1 MPREKRDSDETY
13 NARRRYRRQ
22 AERFIK
28 KADESSGI
36 LKSRYEAQARNA
48 TINALSTYAK
58 GQQPKGRVKQLTE
71 MLGIDAKTVQQVA
84 FAKGMQSGG
93 VSTGLVSRLVQR
105 SKQTLASAETRD
117 AMAKEILSTGN
128 VGSRF
133 YGGLVD
139 IWGDTPE
146 HRKHPNQSILDFF
159 GTDSM
164 MDVIEDLEAEGID
177 LYTPDENEDVYKS
190 AQLALQQYIL
200 KVKRVN
206 EQLAHRGKKSSDT
219 KAEKTTK
226 KAPRKSAKKTSKK
239 SKKSTAKSVAKGMQ
253 SGGVSTGL
261 VSRLVKQSRR
271 KKAKQRRK
279 SGKRR

>member
-1 MPREKRDSDETY
+1 MPREKRDSDEIY

-58 GQQPKGRVKQLTE
+58 GQQPKGRVKQLTD

-93 VSTGLVSRLVQR
+93 VTTGLVSRLVEH
-105 SKQTLASAETRD
+105 SKLTLASAETRD
-117 AMAKEILSTGN
+117 EMAKEILSTGN

-146 HRKHPNQSILDFF
+146 HREHPNQSILEFF
-159 GTDSM
+159 GTDSI

-206 EQLAHRGKKSSDT
+206 RGKKSTRTET

-226 KAPRKSAKKTSKK
+226 GTKKSAKKTSKK

>member
-1 MPREKRDSDETY
+1 MPREKRESDETY

-36 LKSRYEAQARNA
+36 LKSRYEAQARSA
-48 TINALSTYAK
+48 IINALSTYAK

-84 FAKGMQSGG
+84 FAKGMRSGG

-105 SKQTLASAETRD
+105 SKQTLVSAETRD
-117 AMAKEILSTGN
+117 EMAKEILSTGN

-139 IWGDTPE
+139 IWGDTPD
-146 HRKHPNQSILDFF
+146 HREHPNQSILDFF

-190 AQLALQQYIL
+190 AQLTLQQYIL

-206 EQLAHRGKKSSDT
+206 EQLANRGKKST
-219 KAEKTTK
+219 KTETKTAKT
-226 KAPRKSAKKTSKK
+226 PRKSAKKTSKK

-271 KKAKQRRK
+271 KKSKQRRK

>member
-1 MPREKRDSDETY
+1 MAREKRDSDETY

-71 MLGIDAKTVQQVA
+71 VLGIDAKTVQQVA

-93 VSTGLVSRLVQR
+93 VTTGLVSRLVQR

-117 AMAKEILSTGN
+117 KMAKEILSTGN

-146 HRKHPNQSILDFF
+146 HREHPNQSILDFF

-206 EQLAHRGKKSSDT
+206 EQLANRGKKST
-219 KAEKTTK
+219 KTETK
-226 KAPRKSAKKTSKK
+226 VAKSTKKTSKK

>member
-1 MPREKRDSDETY
+1 MPREKRNSDETY

-146 HRKHPNQSILDFF
+146 HREHPNQSILDFF

-226 KAPRKSAKKTSKK
+226 KAPRKSTKKT
-239 SKKSTAKSVAKGMQ
+239 KKSTAKSIAKGMQ
-253 SGGVSTGL
+253 SGGVSAGL

>member
-28 KADESSGI
+28 KANESSGI

-48 TINALSTYAK
+48 IINALSTYAK
-58 GQQPKGRVKQLTE
+58 GQQPKGRVKQLTD

-93 VSTGLVSRLVQR
+93 VTTSLVSRLVEH
-105 SKQTLASAETRD
+105 SKLTLASAETRD
-117 AMAKEILSTGN
+117 EMAKEILSTGN

-146 HRKHPNQSILDFF
+146 HRKHPNQPILDFF

-164 MDVIEDLEAEGID
+164 MDVIENLEAEGID

-206 EQLAHRGKKSSDT
+206 RGKKSTKTET
-219 KAEKTTK
+219 KAAKTQ
-226 KAPRKSAKKTSKK
+226 RKSAKKTSKK

>member
-1 MPREKRDSDETY
+1 
-13 NARRRYRRQ
+13 
-22 AERFIK
+22 
-28 KADESSGI
+28 
-36 LKSRYEAQARNA
+36 
-48 TINALSTYAK
+48 
-58 GQQPKGRVKQLTE
+58 

-84 FAKGMQSGG
+84 FAKGMQSSG
-93 VSTGLVSRLVQR
+93 VSTGLASRLVQR

-117 AMAKEILSTGN
+117 EMAKEILSTGN
-128 VGSRF
+128 IGSRF
-133 YGGLVD
+133 YGGLID

-146 HRKHPNQSILDFF
+146 HRKHPNQPILEFF
-159 GTDSM
+159 GADSI
-164 MDVIEDLEAEGID
+164 MDVIEDLEAAGID

-190 AQLALQQYIL
+190 IQLALQKYIL
-200 KVKRVN
+200 NVKRVN

-226 KAPRKSAKKTSKK
+226 KAPRKSTKK
-239 SKKSTAKSVAKGMQ
+239 SKKSTAKSIAKGMQ
-253 SGGVSTGL
+253 SGGVSAGL

>member
-28 KADESSGI
+28 KADKSSGI

-58 GQQPKGRVKQLTE
+58 GQQPKGRVKQLTD

-84 FAKGMQSGG
+84 FAKGMQSSG
-93 VSTGLVSRLVQR
+93 VTTGLVSRLVQR

-146 HRKHPNQSILDFF
+146 HREHPNQSILDFF

-219 KAEKTTK
+219 KAEKSTK
-226 KAPRKSAKKTSKK
+226 KTPRKSTKKTSKK
-239 SKKSTAKSVAKGMQ
+239 SKKSTAKSVAQGMQ

-261 VSRLVKQSRR
+261 LSRLVKQSRR

-279 SGKRR
+279 RGKRR

>member
-93 VSTGLVSRLVQR
+93 VSTGLVSRLIQR

-117 AMAKEILSTGN
+117 EMAKEILSTGN

-146 HRKHPNQSILDFF
+146 HREHPNQSILDFF

-206 EQLAHRGKKSSDT
+206 EQLANRGKKSTKTET
-219 KAEKTTK
+219 KAA
-226 KAPRKSAKKTSKK
+226 KAPRKTSKK

>member
-1 MPREKRDSDETY
+1 MAREKRDSDETY

-58 GQQPKGRVKQLTE
+58 GQQPKGRVKQLTD

-93 VSTGLVSRLVQR
+93 VTTGLVSRLVQR

-117 AMAKEILSTGN
+117 EMAKEILSTGN

-146 HRKHPNQSILDFF
+146 HREHPNQPILDFF

-164 MDVIEDLEAEGID
+164 MDVIENLEAAGID

-226 KAPRKSAKKTSKK
+226 KTPRKSANKTSKK

-253 SGGVSTGL
+253 SGGVSTSL

-271 KKAKQRRK
+271 KKAKQRRNN
-279 SGKRR
+279 GKRR

>member
-93 VSTGLVSRLVQR
+93 VTTSLVSRLVQR
-105 SKQTLASAETRD
+105 SKQTLVSAETRD
-117 AMAKEILSTGN
+117 EMAKEILSTGN

-133 YGGLVD
+133 YGGLID

-146 HRKHPNQSILDFF
+146 HRKHPNQPILEFF
-159 GTDSM
+159 GADSI
-164 MDVIEDLEAEGID
+164 MDVIEGLEAAGID

-206 EQLAHRGKKSSDT
+206 RGKKSTKTGT
-219 KAEKTTK
+219 KAAKT
-226 KAPRKSAKKTSKK
+226 PRKSANKTSKK

-253 SGGVSTGL
+253 SSGVTTSL

-279 SGKRR
+279 SGRRR

>member
-1 MPREKRDSDETY
+1 MARAKRQSDNVY

-105 SKQTLASAETRD
+105 SKQALASAETRD
-117 AMAKEILSTGN
+117 EMAKEILSIGN

-146 HRKHPNQSILDFF
+146 HRKHPNQPILEFF
-159 GTDSM
+159 GTDSI

-177 LYTPDENEDVYKS
+177 LYTPDENEDIYKS

-206 EQLAHRGKKSSDT
+206 RGKMSTRTET

-226 KAPRKSAKKTSKK
+226 GTKKGVKKA
-239 SKKSTAKSVAKGMQ
+239 SKKSTAKSFAKGMQ

-271 KKAKQRRK
+271 K

>member
-1 MPREKRDSDETY
+1 MPRKKRDSDETY

-93 VSTGLVSRLVQR
+93 VSTGLVSKLVER
-105 SKQTLASAETRD
+105 SKQTLVSAETRD
-117 AMAKEILSTGN
+117 EMAKEILSTGN

-146 HRKHPNQSILDFF
+146 HREHPNQPILEFF

-164 MDVIEDLEAEGID
+164 MDVIEGLEAAGID

-206 EQLAHRGKKSSDT
+206 RGKKSTKTET
-219 KAEKTTK
+219 KAAKTPRKGVK
-226 KAPRKSAKKTSKK
+226 KASKK

-261 VSRLVKQSRR
+261 VSRLVKQYRR

>member
-1 MPREKRDSDETY
+1 MPREKRASDETY

-48 TINALSTYAK
+48 TINALITYAK

-146 HRKHPNQSILDFF
+146 HRAHPNQSILEFF

-206 EQLAHRGKKSSDT
+206 KRLASRGKKSSDT

-239 SKKSTAKSVAKGMQ
+239 TKKSTAKSIAKGMQ
-253 SGGVSTGL
+253 SGGVSAGL

-279 SGKRR
+279 NGKRR

>member
-1 MPREKRDSDETY
+1 MPREKRVSDETY

-58 GQQPKGRVKQLTE
+58 GQQPKGRVKQLTD

-93 VSTGLVSRLVQR
+93 VTTGLVSRLVQR
-105 SKQTLASAETRD
+105 SKLTLASAETRD
-117 AMAKEILSTGN
+117 EMAKEILSTGN

-146 HRKHPNQSILDFF
+146 HREHPNQSILDFF

-206 EQLAHRGKKSSDT
+206 EQLANRGKKSTKTET
-219 KAEKTTK
+219 KAAKT
-226 KAPRKSAKKTSKK
+226 PRKSAKKTSKK

-253 SGGVSTGL
+253 SSGVTTSL

-279 SGKRR
+279 SGRRR

>member
-58 GQQPKGRVKQLTE
+58 GQQPKGRVKQLTD

-93 VSTGLVSRLVQR
+93 VTTGLVSRLVQR

-146 HRKHPNQSILDFF
+146 HREHPNQSILDFF

-226 KAPRKSAKKTSKK
+226 RAPRKTSKK

>member
-1 MPREKRDSDETY
+1 
-13 NARRRYRRQ
+13 
-22 AERFIK
+22 
-28 KADESSGI
+28 
-36 LKSRYEAQARNA
+36 
-48 TINALSTYAK
+48 
-58 GQQPKGRVKQLTE
+58 
-71 MLGIDAKTVQQVA
+71 
-84 FAKGMQSGG
+84 MQSGG
-93 VSTGLVSRLVQR
+93 VTTGLVSRLVQR

-117 AMAKEILSTGN
+117 EMAKEILSTGN

-146 HRKHPNQSILDFF
+146 HREHPNQSIFDFF

-206 EQLAHRGKKSSDT
+206 RGKKSTRTET

-226 KAPRKSAKKTSKK
+226 GTKKSAKKASKK
-239 SKKSTAKSVAKGMQ
+239 SKKSTAKSIAKGMQ
-253 SGGVSTGL
+253 SSGVTTSL
-261 VSRLVKQSRR
+261 VSRLVKHLGVRRPSR
-271 KKAKQRRK
+271 AQ
-279 SGKRR
+279 

>member
-93 VSTGLVSRLVQR
+93 VSTGLVSRLIQR

-117 AMAKEILSTGN
+117 EMAKEILSTGN

-146 HRKHPNQSILDFF
+146 HREHPNQSILDFF

-226 KAPRKSAKKTSKK
+226 KAPRKSTKK

>member
-1 MPREKRDSDETY
+1 MPREIRDSDEIY

-71 MLGIDAKTVQQVA
+71 MLGIDAKTVQQVSS
-84 FAKGMQSGG
+84 AK
-93 VSTGLVSRLVQR
+93 VSRLVER
-105 SKQTLASAETRD
+105 SKLTLASAETRD
-117 AMAKEILSTGN
+117 EMAKEILSTGN

-146 HRKHPNQSILDFF
+146 HREHPNQRILEFF
-159 GTDSM
+159 NTDSM
-164 MDVIEDLEAEGID
+164 MDVIEDLEAAGID

-200 KVKRVN
+200 KVKRIN
-206 EQLAHRGKKSSDT
+206 EQLANRGKKSTKTGT
-219 KAEKTTK
+219 KAAET
-226 KAPRKSAKKTSKK
+226 PRKSAKKTSKK
-239 SKKSTAKSVAKGMQ
+239 SKK
-253 SGGVSTGL
+253 STGL

>member
-1 MPREKRDSDETY
+1 MARAKLESDDVY

-93 VSTGLVSRLVQR
+93 VSTGLVSKLVQR
-105 SKQTLASAETRD
+105 SKQTLVSAETRD
-117 AMAKEILSTGN
+117 EMAKEILSTGN

-139 IWGDTPE
+139 VWGDTPE
-146 HRKHPNQSILDFF
+146 HREHPNQPILEFF

-164 MDVIEDLEAEGID
+164 MDVIEGLEAAGID

-206 EQLAHRGKKSSDT
+206 RGKKSTKTET
-219 KAEKTTK
+219 KAAKT
-226 KAPRKSAKKTSKK
+226 PRKSAKKTSKK

-261 VSRLVKQSRR
+261 VSRLIKQFRR

>member
-1 MPREKRDSDETY
+1 MAREKRVSDETY

-58 GQQPKGRVKQLTE
+58 GQQPKGRVKQLTD

-105 SKQTLASAETRD
+105 SKQTLVSAETRD
-117 AMAKEILSTGN
+117 EMAKEILSTGN

-146 HRKHPNQSILDFF
+146 HREHPNQPILEFF

-164 MDVIEDLEAEGID
+164 MDVIEGLEAAGID

-200 KVKRVN
+200 KV
-206 EQLAHRGKKSSDT
+206 
-219 KAEKTTK
+219 
-226 KAPRKSAKKTSKK
+226 
-239 SKKSTAKSVAKGMQ
+239 
-253 SGGVSTGL
+253 
-261 VSRLVKQSRR
+261 
-271 KKAKQRRK
+271 
-279 SGKRR
+279 

>member
-1 MPREKRDSDETY
+1 MPREKRVSDETY

-58 GQQPKGRVKQLTE
+58 GQQPNGRVKQLTD

-93 VSTGLVSRLVQR
+93 VTTGLVSRLVER
-105 SKQTLASAETRD
+105 SKLTLVSAETRD
-117 AMAKEILSTGN
+117 EMAKEILNIGN

-146 HRKHPNQSILDFF
+146 HREHPNQPILEFF
-159 GTDSM
+159 GADSI

-206 EQLAHRGKKSSDT
+206 KQLANRGKKSTKTET
-219 KAEKTTK
+219 KAAKT
-226 KAPRKSAKKTSKK
+226 PRKSAKKT
-239 SKKSTAKSVAKGMQ
+239 KKSTAKSIAKGMQ

-271 KKAKQRRK
+271 KKAKQRK

>member
-1 MPREKRDSDETY
+1 
-13 NARRRYRRQ
+13 
-22 AERFIK
+22 
-28 KADESSGI
+28 
-36 LKSRYEAQARNA
+36 
-48 TINALSTYAK
+48 
-58 GQQPKGRVKQLTE
+58 

-93 VSTGLVSRLVQR
+93 VSTGLVSRLIER

-117 AMAKEILSTGN
+117 TMAKEILSTGN

-146 HRKHPNQSILDFF
+146 HREHPNQSILDFF

-206 EQLAHRGKKSSDT
+206 EQLANRGKKSTKTET
-219 KAEKTTK
+219 KAAKT
-226 KAPRKSAKKTSKK
+226 PRKSAKK

>member
-1 MPREKRDSDETY
+1 MPRKKRDSDETY

-58 GQQPKGRVKQLTE
+58 GQQPKGRVKQLTD

-105 SKQTLASAETRD
+105 SRQTLASAETRD
-117 AMAKEILSTGN
+117 AMAREVLSTGN

-146 HRKHPNQSILDFF
+146 HREHPNQSILEFF

-219 KAEKTTK
+219 KAEKTAK
-226 KAPRKSAKKTSKK
+226 KTPRKSAKKTSKK
-239 SKKSTAKSVAKGMQ
+239 STTKSIAKGMQ
-253 SGGVSTGL
+253 SSGVTTSL

>member
-28 KADESSGI
+28 KADKSSGI

-105 SKQTLASAETRD
+105 SKQALASAETRD

-146 HRKHPNQSILDFF
+146 HREHPNQSILDFF

-206 EQLAHRGKKSSDT
+206 EQLAHRGKKSSDI

-226 KAPRKSAKKTSKK
+226 GTKKGVKKTSKK

-253 SGGVSTGL
+253 SSGVTTSL

-279 SGKRR
+279 NGKRR

>member
-28 KADESSGI
+28 KADKSSGI

-58 GQQPKGRVKQLTE
+58 GQQPKGRVKQLTD

-84 FAKGMQSGG
+84 FAKGMQSSG
-93 VSTGLVSRLVQR
+93 VTTGLVSRLVQR

-117 AMAKEILSTGN
+117 EMAKEILGTGN

-146 HRKHPNQSILDFF
+146 HREHPNQSILEFF
-159 GTDSM
+159 GADCM
-164 MDVIEDLEAEGID
+164 MDVIEDLEANGID

-190 AQLALQQYIL
+190 VQLALQQYIL

-206 EQLAHRGKKSSDT
+206 ERLSNRGKKSSET
-219 KAEKTTK
+219 KTNKTTK
-226 KAPRKSAKKTSKK
+226 STKKASKK
-239 SKKSTAKSVAKGMQ
+239 SKKSTAKSIAKGMQ
-253 SGGVSTGL
+253 SSGVTTGL
-261 VSRLVKQSRR
+261 VSRLVKQFRR
-271 KKAKQRRK
+271 KKAKQRK
-279 SGKRR
+279 NGKRR

>member
-58 GQQPKGRVKQLTE
+58 GQQPKGRVKRLTE
-71 MLGIDAKTVQQVA
+71 RRGIDAKTVQQVA
-84 FAKGMQSGG
+84 FAKGMRSGG

-105 SKQTLASAETRD
+105 SKQTLVSAETRD
-117 AMAKEILSTGN
+117 EMAKDILSTGN

-146 HRKHPNQSILDFF
+146 HREHPNQSILDFF

-177 LYTPDENEDVYKS
+177 LYTPDENEDGYKS

-206 EQLAHRGKKSSDT
+206 
-219 KAEKTTK
+219 KAAKT
-226 KAPRKSAKKTSKK
+226 PRKSAKKTSKK
-239 SKKSTAKSVAKGMQ
+239 SKKSTAKSVAKGIQ

>member
-93 VSTGLVSRLVQR
+93 VSTGLVSRLIQR

-117 AMAKEILSTGN
+117 EMAKEILSTGN

-146 HRKHPNQSILDFF
+146 HREHPNQSILDFF

-206 EQLAHRGKKSSDT
+206 ERLANRGKKSTKTET
-219 KAEKTTK
+219 KAA
-226 KAPRKSAKKTSKK
+226 KAPRKSTKKT
-239 SKKSTAKSVAKGMQ
+239 KKSTAKSIAKGMQ

-279 SGKRR
+279 NGKHR

>member
-1 MPREKRDSDETY
+1 MSREKRDSDETY

-93 VSTGLVSRLVQR
+93 VTTGLVSRLVQR

-117 AMAKEILSTGN
+117 EMAKEILSTGN

-146 HRKHPNQSILDFF
+146 HREHPNQSILDFF

-206 EQLAHRGKKSSDT
+206 EQLANRGKKSTKTGT
-219 KAEKTTK
+219 KAA
-226 KAPRKSAKKTSKK
+226 KAPRKSTKKT
-239 SKKSTAKSVAKGMQ
+239 KKSTAKSVAKGMQ
-253 SGGVSTGL
+253 SGGVSAGL

-279 SGKRR
+279 NGKRR

>member
-1 MPREKRDSDETY
+1 MPREKRNSDETY

-84 FAKGMQSGG
+84 FAKGIQSSG
-93 VSTGLVSRLVQR
+93 VSTGLASRLVQR

-117 AMAKEILSTGN
+117 EMAKEILSTGN
-128 VGSRF
+128 IGSRF
-133 YGGLVD
+133 YGGLID

-146 HRKHPNQSILDFF
+146 HRRHPNQPILEFF
-159 GTDSM
+159 GADSI
-164 MDVIEDLEAEGID
+164 MDVIEDLEAAGID
-177 LYTPDENEDVYKS
+177 LYTPDENEDIYKS

-206 EQLAHRGKKSSDT
+206 RGKKSTRTET
-219 KAEKTTK
+219 KTEKTTK
-226 KAPRKSAKKTSKK
+226 KVPRKSTKKT
-239 SKKSTAKSVAKGMQ
+239 KKSTAKSIAKGMQ
-253 SGGVSTGL
+253 SGGVSAGL

-271 KKAKQRRK
+271 KKAKQRRNN
-279 SGKRR
+279 GKRR

>member
-1 MPREKRDSDETY
+1 MPREKRNSDETY

-58 GQQPKGRVKQLTE
+58 GQQPKGRVKQLTD

-84 FAKGMQSGG
+84 FAKGTQSGG

-117 AMAKEILSTGN
+117 EMAKEILSTGN
-128 VGSRF
+128 IGSRF
-133 YGGLVD
+133 YGGLID

-146 HRKHPNQSILDFF
+146 HRKHPNQPILEFF
-159 GTDSM
+159 GADSI
-164 MDVIEDLEAEGID
+164 MDVIEDLEAAGID
-177 LYTPDENEDVYKS
+177 LYTADENEDVYES
-190 AQLALQQYIL
+190 VQLALQQYIL

-206 EQLAHRGKKSSDT
+206 EQLANRGKKSTKIET
-219 KAEKTTK
+219 KAAKT
-226 KAPRKSAKKTSKK
+226 PRKSTKKTSKK
-239 SKKSTAKSVAKGMQ
+239 SKKSTAKSIAKGMQ

-271 KKAKQRRK
+271 KKAKQRK

>member
-1 MPREKRDSDETY
+1 MSREKRDSDETY

-84 FAKGMQSGG
+84 FAKGMQSSG

-146 HRKHPNQSILDFF
+146 HREHPNQSILDFF

-190 AQLALQQYIL
+190 AQLVLQQYIL

-226 KAPRKSAKKTSKK
+226 KAPRKSTKK

>member
-1 MPREKRDSDETY
+1 
-13 NARRRYRRQ
+13 
-22 AERFIK
+22 
-28 KADESSGI
+28 
-36 LKSRYEAQARNA
+36 
-48 TINALSTYAK
+48 
-58 GQQPKGRVKQLTE
+58 
-71 MLGIDAKTVQQVA
+71 
-84 FAKGMQSGG
+84 
-93 VSTGLVSRLVQR
+93 
-105 SKQTLASAETRD
+105 
-117 AMAKEILSTGN
+117 MAKEILSTGN

-146 HRKHPNQSILDFF
+146 HREHPNQSILDFF

-206 EQLAHRGKKSSDT
+206 EQLAHRGKKTSDT
-219 KAEKTTK
+219 KAKKTTK
-226 KAPRKSAKKTSKK
+226 KAPRKTSKK

-253 SGGVSTGL
+253 SGGVSSGL

-279 SGKRR
+279 NRKRR

>member
-28 KADESSGI
+28 NADESSGI

-58 GQQPKGRVKQLTE
+58 GQQPKGRVKQLTD

-84 FAKGMQSGG
+84 FAKGMQSSG

-117 AMAKEILSTGN
+117 EMAKEILSTGN
-128 VGSRF
+128 IGSRF
-133 YGGLVD
+133 YGGLID

-146 HRKHPNQSILDFF
+146 HRRHPNQPILEFF
-159 GTDSM
+159 GADSI
-164 MDVIEDLEAEGID
+164 MDVIEDLEAAGID

-190 AQLALQQYIL
+190 IQIALQQYIL
-200 KVKRVN
+200 NVKRVN

-226 KAPRKSAKKTSKK
+226 KAPRKSTKK

-279 SGKRR
+279 NGKRR

>member
-28 KADESSGI
+28 KADKSSGI

-58 GQQPKGRVKQLTE
+58 GQQPKGRVKQLTD

-117 AMAKEILSTGN
+117 EMAKEILSTGN

-146 HRKHPNQSILDFF
+146 HREHPNQSILDFF

-206 EQLAHRGKKSSDT
+206 RGKKSTRTET

-226 KAPRKSAKKTSKK
+226 GTKKSAKKTSKK

-279 SGKRR
+279 NGKRR

>member
-36 LKSRYEAQARNA
+36 LKSRYEAQARSA

-105 SKQTLASAETRD
+105 SKQTLVSAETRD
-117 AMAKEILSTGN
+117 VMAKEILGTGN

-146 HRKHPNQSILDFF
+146 HREHPNQSILDFF

-206 EQLAHRGKKSSDT
+206 EQLANRGKKSTKTET
-219 KAEKTTK
+219 KAAKT
-226 KAPRKSAKKTSKK
+226 PRKSAKK

>member
-1 MPREKRDSDETY
+1 MPRKKRDSDETY

-36 LKSRYEAQARNA
+36 LKSRYEAQARSA

-71 MLGIDAKTVQQVA
+71 MLGVDAKTVQQVA
-84 FAKGMQSGG
+84 FAKGMQFGG

-105 SKQTLASAETRD
+105 SKQTLVSAETRD
-117 AMAKEILSTGN
+117 EMAKEILSTGN

-146 HRKHPNQSILDFF
+146 HREHPNQSILDFF

-226 KAPRKSAKKTSKK
+226 KAPRKSTKKT
-239 SKKSTAKSVAKGMQ
+239 KKSTAKSIAKGMQ

-279 SGKRR
+279 NGKRR

>member
-93 VSTGLVSRLVQR
+93 VSTGLVSRLVER

-146 HRKHPNQSILDFF
+146 HREHPNQSILDFF

-206 EQLAHRGKKSSDT
+206 EQLANRGKKSSDT

-226 KAPRKSAKKTSKK
+226 KAPRKSTKKTSKK
-239 SKKSTAKSVAKGMQ
+239 SKKSTTKSVAKGMQ
-253 SGGVSTGL
+253 SSGVTTSL

-279 SGKRR
+279 NGKRR

>member
-1 MPREKRDSDETY
+1 MPREKRNSDETY

-93 VSTGLVSRLVQR
+93 VSTGLASRLIER

-139 IWGDTPE
+139 IWGDSPE
-146 HRKHPNQSILDFF
+146 HREHPNQSILDFF

-226 KAPRKSAKKTSKK
+226 KAPRKSTKKT
-239 SKKSTAKSVAKGMQ
+239 KKSTAKSIAKGMQ
-253 SGGVSTGL
+253 SGGVSAGL

-271 KKAKQRRK
+271 KKEIGRASCRERV
-279 SGKRR
+279 

>member
-93 VSTGLVSRLVQR
+93 VTTGLVSRLVQR

-146 HRKHPNQSILDFF
+146 HREHPNQSILDFF
-159 GTDSM
+159 GADSM

-206 EQLAHRGKKSSDT
+206 RGKKSTRTET

-226 KAPRKSAKKTSKK
+226 GTKKSAKKASKK
-239 SKKSTAKSVAKGMQ
+239 TKKSTAKSIAKGMQ
-253 SGGVSTGL
+253 SGGVSAGL

-279 SGKRR
+279 NGKRR